1 MKRYLTL
8 AITEAERISPTKYP
22 FPGATAQLFR
32 SIIHIILKY
41 PDTREKCHGSHFF
54 IRNFH
59 KLSTNKALVTV

>member
-41 PDTREKCHGSHFF
+41 PDTREKCHGDIFSFEIF
-54 IRNFH
+54 
-59 KLSTNKALVTV
+59 TN

>member
-41 PDTREKCHGSHFF
+41 RTHVKNVTGDIFSFEIF
-54 IRNFH
+54 
-59 KLSTNKALVTV
+59 TN